1 MEFFKKEG
9 EEYKKMPIDIP
20 SDTCCTMLFA
30 NEMYQKAM
38 EKQNAPK
45 ECPVKA
51 VSIII
56 S

>member
-1 MEFFKKEG
+1 
-9 EEYKKMPIDIP
+9 
-20 SDTCCTMLFA
+20 
-30 NEMYQKAM
+30 MYQKAM

-56 S
+56 SWNWVVHLFRLLFV